1 MILTDQQEQ
10 LSLAV
15 LHATCA
21 RAGFGFQISGRIQ
34 DNWGWD
40 AQADVKERFEPQSTL
55 LNFRLRFQLKA
66 TRQELTYSHGR
77 YSFPLD
83 VKHYNHFRT
92 EAGYDSPI
100 YLVVFQMPHE
110 EDEWLSTSPEQLVL
124 RKCLRWVSLRDA
136 PAPERDD
143 QQTITVY
150 LPEKQVLT
158 PQALRELARIRSL
171 EQWNNYDVEGIANA
185 NLA

>member
-21 RAGFGFQISGRIQ
+21 RAGFGFHISGRIQ

-40 AQADVKERFEPQSTL
+40 AQADVKERLDPASALF
-55 LNFRLRFQLKA
+55 NFRLRFQLKA
-66 TRQELTYSHGR
+66 TRQQLTQANGR
-77 YSFPLD
+77 YSFPLE
-83 VKHYNHFRT
+83 VRHYNHFRV

-100 YLVVFQMPHE
+100 YLVVFQMPHG
-110 EDEWLSTSPEQLVL
+110 EDEWLSCSREQLVL
-124 RKCLRWVSLRDA
+124 RRCLRWVSPRNA
-136 PAPERDD
+136 PVPDRAD
-143 QQTITVY
+143 QETIIVY

-158 PQALRELARIRSL
+158 PEALRELARTRSL
-171 EQWNNYDVEGIANA
+171 EQWINYEVEGIAHA
-185 NLA
+185 DHA